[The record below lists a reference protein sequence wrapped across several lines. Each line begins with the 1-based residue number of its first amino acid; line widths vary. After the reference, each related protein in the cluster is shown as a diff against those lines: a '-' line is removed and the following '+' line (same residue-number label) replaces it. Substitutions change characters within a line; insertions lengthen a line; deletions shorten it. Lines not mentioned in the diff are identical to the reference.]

1 MPGMDPQAVRNLV
14 LTVLVA
20 AAGGGLFAWMGLP
33 AAWLTGSMVATV
45 AAVCAGL
52 PVGLPARLR
61 DAAFV
66 LLGISMG
73 SSATPESVAQMQA
86 WPGSIALLGL
96 AVLPTMLAAAV
107 YLERV
112 HGWDRVTARCASI
125 PGAFSAV
132 VVIAAGSSADL
143 PRVVLAQSVRIF
155 VLVACMP
162 PLLAGTGTNA
172 GVAVP
177 AVPAVTNTLLEIVTL
192 LVLSAALATALT
204 YLRVPAGALL
214 GAMIVS
220 ALLHATGLVHGRF
233 PPALVVA
240 GFLATGAVIGSR
252 FRGTSLALLRR
263 TIPAAL
269 GSVLLALAI
278 SAAIAGLGTALL
290 GLPFGQL
297 WLAYAPGGV
306 EAMAAMALALKLD
319 PAFVGAHHVLRILGL
334 NLISPV
340 WLRKRHL

>member
-1 MPGMDPQAVRNLV
+1 MPGMDPRAVRNLV

-96 AVLPTMLAAAV
+96 AVLLTMLAAAV

-125 PGAFSAV
+125 RVPWRSDLSPRGSGRRPGA
-132 VVIAAGSSADL
+132 
-143 PRVVLAQSVRIF
+143 PRARTRP
-155 VLVACMP
+155 MP
-162 PLLAGTGTNA
+162 PPRSG
-172 GVAVP
+172 
-177 AVPAVTNTLLEIVTL
+177 
-192 LVLSAALATALT
+192 
-204 YLRVPAGALL
+204 
-214 GAMIVS
+214 
-220 ALLHATGLVHGRF
+220 
-233 PPALVVA
+233 
-240 GFLATGAVIGSR
+240 
-252 FRGTSLALLRR
+252 
-263 TIPAAL
+263 
-269 GSVLLALAI
+269 
-278 SAAIAGLGTALL
+278 
-290 GLPFGQL
+290 
-297 WLAYAPGGV
+297 
-306 EAMAAMALALKLD
+306 
-319 PAFVGAHHVLRILGL
+319 
-334 NLISPV
+334 
-340 WLRKRHL
+340 